1 VSTRRRE
8 LFDQAAMEARLQ
20 QNAYDRF
27 EEAAAEY
34 FGVNRTDM
42 LCLDVLDRTGQMTA
56 GGLARE
62 TGLTTGAVTAMLDR
76 VEKAGYVRRLP
87 DPSDRRRVLVELTD
101 KARQATREVFGSL
114 ADAVPEFDRYTDEQ
128 LILIRDFLRMGSDML
143 VVQAARVRELTR
155 RRGRPG
161 TRDS

>member
-1 VSTRRRE
+1 
-8 LFDQAAMEARLQ
+8 MEARLQ

-34 FGVNRTDM
+34 FGINRTDM

-101 KARQATREVFGSL
+101 KARQATREVYGSL

-128 LILIRDFLRMGSDML
+128 LMLIRDFLRLGSDLL
-143 VVQAARVRELTR
+143 VVQAARVQELTR
-155 RRGRPG
+155 RRDRSRP
-161 TRDS
+161 RDS